1 MAWGIR
7 ERSAGPVTIVEV
19 TGRVTLGESSDA
31 VEEKLQE
38 IAARGAKGVLLDL
51 SGVEVLDS
59 RGIKALVRAYITLH
73 KGDGEMKLMNL
84 PPRIRQVLQITRLLN
99 VFEVYDSE
107 EAALGSFSE

>member
-7 ERSAGPVTIVEV
+7 ERSAGSVTIVEV
-19 TGRVTLGESSDA
+19 DGRITLGQSGDA

-38 IAARGAKGVLLDL
+38 IVGRGAQQVLLDL

-59 RGIKALVRAYITLH
+59 RGIKALVRACITLQ
-73 KGDGEMKLMNL
+73 KRNGQLKLMKL

-99 VFEVYDSE
+99 VFEVYDD
-107 EAALGSFSE
+107 EATALGSFAQ

>member
-7 ERSAGPVTIVEV
+7 ERTAGSVTILELS
-19 TGRVTLGESSDA
+19 GRVTLGESGDTI
-31 VEEKLQE
+31 EEKLQE
-38 IAARGAKGVLLDL
+38 IIARGPKGILLDL

-59 RGIKALVRAYITLH
+59 RGLKALVRAYISLQ
-73 KGDGEMKLMNL
+73 KRDAQLKLMKL

-107 EAALGSFSE
+107 EAALQSFAQ